1 MSKKPKAVF
10 TGYEWFIVAV
20 ITFIQFTVILD
31 FMVLSPLSAFLL
43 KEMKIGPDQFSLVV
57 SAYAFSA
64 GASGLLAAGFADKF
78 DRKRLLMFFY
88 TGFVIG
94 TALCALSPT
103 YEFLLLA
110 RIFTGIF
117 GGVIG
122 SIAFAIITDMF
133 KLEVRGRVMGFV
145 QMAFAVSQVIGLP
158 VGLYLANAFD
168 WHAPFWLIVGVSI
181 PAGVVILIYMRPI
194 NGHLKLKTKEN
205 PFLHLFHTLTKS
217 DYLKGFAATALLAT
231 GGYMLMPLGAAYST
245 ENLGL
250 TKEELPI
257 LYLVTG
263 LFTIFFGPL
272 SGRLADKVGK
282 YKVFV
287 GGCIIAMAMVG
298 WYTNLGITPLWVL
311 ILINVILFAG
321 LTARMIAA
329 SALITA
335 IPDPADRGAY
345 MGVNSSIQQISGGIA
360 AFIAGLI
367 VVQPQIQS
375 VENGISVTKSGP
387 LENYPMLGIVVMA
400 SLVATIILFW
410 GVDRMVTRKIAAA
423 PAINTAKAPVA
434 IAE

>member
-1 MSKKPKAVF
+1 MIAVL
-10 TGYEWFIVAV
+10 A
-20 ITFIQFTVILD
+20 FIQFTVILD

-78 DRKRLLMFFY
+78 DRKRLLLFFY
-88 TGFVIG
+88 AGFVIG

-122 SIAFAIITDMF
+122 SIAFAIITDIF

-168 WHAPFWLIVGVSI
+168 WHAPFWLIVGFSV
-181 PAGVVILIYMRPI
+181 PAGVVIMVYMRPV
-194 NGHLKLKTKEN
+194 NAHLQLKTKEN

-272 SGRLADKVGK
+272 SGKLADRFGK

-287 GGCIIAMAMVG
+287 VGCLIAMAMVA

-329 SALITA
+329 SALVTA

-345 MGVNSSIQQISGGIA
+345 MGVNSSIQQISGGISA
-360 AFIAGLI
+360 YVAGLI
-367 VVQPQIQS
+367 VVQPQLKY
-375 VENGISVTKSGP
+375 VENGVAMTKSGP
-387 LENYPMLGIVVMA
+387 LEHYPALGMVVIG
-400 SLVATIILFW
+400 SLIATIILFW
-410 GVDRMVTRKIAAA
+410 GVDRMVTKKHAAA
-423 PAINTAKAPVA
+423 PSIVAEKVPVA